1 MICHALLIL
10 MESLPI
16 SEQKQKESVRR
27 DEGKVG
33 RRNGRRGGRR
43 NCGQD
48 VKISKF
54 NFRKKTNMF
63 KYSRNT
69 NRAE

>member
-1 MICHALLIL
+1 MG
-10 MESLPI
+10 SLPI
-16 SEQKQKESVRR
+16 SEQKQKERVGR
-27 DEGKVG
+27 DEGEVG
-33 RRNGRRGGRR
+33 RRNGRR
-43 NCGQD
+43 NCSQD
-48 VKISKF
+48 VKIIKF